1 MTQKDFGDIL
11 AVSGYPVAYLAF
23 PANECPQM
31 PFVVFQETGSNNVG
45 ADGIVYKKVK
55 VYQVDLLTADK
66 DETAE
71 AALEAAFEQAGI
83 FWNKYQT
90 IDDNEACQRY
100 TYTIEV
106 LGG

>member
-1 MTQKDFGDIL
+1 MTQKEFGEIL
-11 AVSGYPVAYLAF
+11 QTSGYPVTYLAF
-23 PANECPQM
+23 PADKCPAM
-31 PFVVFQETGSNNVG
+31 PFICFQETGSNNVG

-66 DETAE
+66 DEVAE
-71 AALEAAFEQAGI
+71 AALEDAFEQAGL

>member
-1 MTQKDFGDIL
+1 MTQKEFGEIL
-11 AVSGYPVAYLAF
+11 QTSGYHVTYLAF
-23 PANECPQM
+23 PADKCPAM
-31 PFVVFQETGSNNVG
+31 PFICFQETGSNNVG

-66 DETAE
+66 DEVAE
-71 AALEAAFEQAGI
+71 AALEDAFEQAGL